1 MKKYLLIA
9 TALAFT
15 MCCKKT
21 ETNPLDAEIAKLPPI
36 TKEGK
41 NTFGCL
47 VNGKAVVPAFYCTN
61 CPPPYK
67 VFMIHSRMDN
77 LGL

>member
-21 ETNPLDAEIAKLPPI
+21 DSLDAELAKLPPI
-36 TKEGK
+36 TQNGAK
-41 NTFGCL
+41 TFGCL
-47 VNGKAVVPAFYCTN
+47 VNGKAVTPNSSCIN
-61 CPPPYK
+61 CPPLECR
-67 VFMIHSRMDN
+67 F
-77 LGL
+77 

>member
-21 ETNPLDAEIAKLPPI
+21 DGLDAELAKLPPV
-36 TKEGK
+36 TSTGAK
-41 NTFGCL
+41 TFGCL
-47 VNGKAVVPAFYCTN
+47 VNGKAVTPNCNFPN
-61 CPPPYK
+61 CPPHRR
-67 VFMIHSRMDN
+67 V
-77 LGL
+77 L